1 MPLPPGPRATTAWQ
15 TLGWTV
21 RPAGFLRR
29 VHERFGEPVTVRT
42 FWMDEPLVLF
52 SSPDAV
58 REVFRLDPAVAPAG
72 QSWEFLR
79 PFAGP
84 HSILVLD
91 GDEHLRERRLIQTP
105 FHGERMRAFRPA
117 VAELARA
124 ELSTWRGRVVTL
136 ERMKRLTLE
145 TILRIVFG
153 ARGEQEAARL
163 RDAVH
168 GTLDTVRSMP
178 RMLAMSLVQ
187 RDLGPRSPW
196 GRFRIAVERFDELLL
211 DVVAQRRAEP
221 GGDSMLALLLE
232 QRDEDGNPPTDRH
245 LRDQLVALLAAGHD
259 TSAAS
264 LSWAF
269 ERLARHP
276 AVHARLR
283 EGDPAYLDAV
293 VKEVLRVR
301 PALTIAPRRLLEPVR
316 IAGWELPA
324 GVHVA
329 ACLWLALRRED
340 LWPQAS
346 AFRPE
351 RWLEGAAPNPM
362 SWIPF
367 GGGVRRCAG
376 APFAEMEMREVL
388 RAAADLTIRPL
399 RPEPERARRSALVV
413 TPDRGGEVL
422 VG

>member
-1 MPLPPGPRATTAWQ
+1 
-15 TLGWTV
+15 
-21 RPAGFLRR
+21 
-29 VHERFGEPVTVRT
+29 
-42 FWMDEPLVLF
+42 
-52 SSPDAV
+52 
-58 REVFRLDPAVAPAG
+58 
-72 QSWEFLR
+72 
-79 PFAGP
+79 
-84 HSILVLD
+84 
-91 GDEHLRERRLIQTP
+91 
-105 FHGERMRAFRPA
+105 
-117 VAELARA
+117 
-124 ELSTWRGRVVTL
+124 VVTL
-136 ERMKRLTLE
+136 ERMKHLTLE

-153 ARGEQEAARL
+153 ARGEREAAEL

-211 DVVAQRRAEP
+211 DVVARRRAEP
-221 GGDSMLALLLE
+221 GEDSMLAVLLE
-232 QRDEDGNPPTDRH
+232 QRDEHGNPPTDRH

-276 AVHARLR
+276 LVHARLR
-283 EGDPAYLDAV
+283 EDD
-293 VKEVLRVR
+293 
-301 PALTIAPRRLLEPVR
+301 
-316 IAGWELPA
+316 PA

-351 RWLEGAAPNPM
+351 RWLEGTPPDPM

-388 RAAADLTIRPL
+388 RAAADLTIRPV

-413 TPDRGGEVL
+413 TPHRGGEVL